1 MIQSNECYNTN
12 VDKTGSD
19 GHGCNAYEAV
29 PADCGKF
36 DDEDFT
42 SNEMCCICGGG
53 RFGNNENMSQI
64 STTTTNCSKFK
75 HDNFVIGK
83 CWNTNGDKTDRDGD
97 SCSAY
102 TSAAGCGKYDD
113 DDFKSRSMCCICGGG
128 RYGIA

>member
-1 MIQSNECYNTN
+1 MNKIVQSNECYNTN

-53 RFGNNENMSQI
+53 RLGNNENMS
-64 STTTTNCSKFK
+64 
-75 HDNFVIGK
+75 
-83 CWNTNGDKTDRDGD
+83 
-97 SCSAY
+97 
-102 TSAAGCGKYDD
+102 
-113 DDFKSRSMCCICGGG
+113 
-128 RYGIA
+128 